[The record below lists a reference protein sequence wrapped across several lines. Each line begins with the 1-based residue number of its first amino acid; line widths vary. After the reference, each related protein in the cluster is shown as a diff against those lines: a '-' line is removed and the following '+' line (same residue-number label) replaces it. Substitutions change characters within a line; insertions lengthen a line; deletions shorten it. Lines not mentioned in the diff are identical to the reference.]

1 VIGVL
6 GDKGQNDASGR
17 DQDDVVLLPLSA
29 AKLRIIGASQV
40 SRRAVHFI
48 LVKAVTTEA
57 IPVVQEQ
64 IRQLLRQRHQ
74 LVATAEDD
82 FQLREPAAAME
93 AQAAATRSLTL
104 LLAAVA
110 SVSLVV
116 GGISIMNI
124 MLVSVVERTR
134 EIGLRQA
141 VGARRRDI
149 RNQFLIEAI
158 LLCLFGGVF
167 GIVAGIAVA
176 IALAKLA
183 GWPIFISP
191 AVVLVAFAFPGAV
204 GVFFGIYP
212 AHKASRLDPIEAL
225 RFE

>member
-1 VIGVL
+1 
-6 GDKGQNDASGR
+6 
-17 DQDDVVLLPLSA
+17 
-29 AKLRIIGASQV
+29 
-40 SRRAVHFI
+40 
-48 LVKAVTTEA
+48 
-57 IPVVQEQ
+57 
-64 IRQLLRQRHQ
+64 
-74 LVATAEDD
+74 
-82 FQLREPAAAME
+82 
-93 AQAAATRSLTL
+93 
-104 LLAAVA
+104 
-110 SVSLVV
+110 
-116 GGISIMNI
+116 